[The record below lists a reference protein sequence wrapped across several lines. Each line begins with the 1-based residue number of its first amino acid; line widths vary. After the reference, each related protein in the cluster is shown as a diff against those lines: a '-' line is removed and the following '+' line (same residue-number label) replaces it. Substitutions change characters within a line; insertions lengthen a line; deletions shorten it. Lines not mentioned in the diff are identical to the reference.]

1 MLSDAI
7 QCAASMIGTTV
18 SHYRILEKL
27 GGGGMG
33 VVYRAEDTRLG
44 RQVALKFLPDELAHD
59 AQALERFEREARAA
73 SALDHPNICTIYD
86 IGEGGG
92 RRFIAMQFLEG
103 QTLKHLIG
111 GRPMPLERIVEVGIE
126 VADALEAAHAKGII
140 HRDIKPANIFVT
152 TRGHAK
158 ILDFGLAKQ
167 TGAPDS
173 PLTMSADASTGGDL
187 TKPGTAVGTVAYMSP
202 EQALGKP
209 LDARTDLFSFGVVL
223 YEMATGVQPFAG
235 NTSAAV
241 FDAILNRPPA
251 SPVGLNP
258 QLPRDLE
265 RIISKLLEKDAA
277 KRHQSSADL
286 LAEMKRLRRESS
298 GGRATAAAAPVS
310 KPLPIRALAIAAA
323 VMVVAA
329 GGYAAF
335 RWRAGHATPA
345 AVVPAPTV
353 PAAKPSV
360 AVLPFQNLSG
370 DPKNEYFSDGTT
382 EEIITKLSKIQNLE
396 VASRMTVARY
406 QASQADVKQIGK
418 ELGVRYILEGS
429 VRKAGNRVRITAQL
443 LDASTGFNLWAE
455 DFDRDLKDVFSVQ
468 EETALKIAD
477 ALNLRL
483 SPQEEQAVKKRYT
496 QDVQAYEAYLRG
508 SSLTWEFDQPQ
519 KLEEARKE
527 FESALARDPN
537 YVPALAGLSLVES
550 QYFRNVDSNPVHDK
564 RSEQLAGR
572 ARALDP
578 QYPAVHQAFAFI
590 YSQRFQYRR
599 AAEEFQEATRLAPD
613 DAAHWDGLA
622 WVLGY
627 EQPPDAVGAEKAAR
641 EAIRLGM
648 ERMVVYYHLGRAL
661 YLQGR
666 FDEAIAAMK
675 HAQELSPK
683 STTWEFGL
691 ARVYLA
697 KGDYDQA
704 LHHWSQQPAE
714 QIHTAVVAY
723 LGSAIYAARGEKEKA
738 LAQLQISLEKGY
750 RDFAAIDASPYFA
763 SLRSDPGFQQLL
775 SRYRK

>member
-1 MLSDAI
+1 
-7 QCAASMIGTTV
+7 MIGTTV

-44 RQVALKFLPDELAHD
+44 RQVALKFLPDDLAHD

-103 QTLKHLIG
+103 QTLKHLIA
-111 GRPMPLERIVEVGIE
+111 GRPMPLERIAEVGAE

-167 TGAPDS
+167 TGAPDN
-173 PLTMSADASTGGDL
+173 PLTMSVDASTGGDL

-209 LDARTDLFSFGVVL
+209 LDVRTDLFSFGVVL

-251 SPVGLNP
+251 SAASLNP
-258 QLPRDLE
+258 QLPLELE

-277 KRHQSSADL
+277 KRYPSSAEL
-286 LAEMKRLRRESS
+286 LAEMKQLRRESS
-298 GGRATAAAAPVS
+298 GGRTAAAAVS
-310 KPLPIRALAIAAA
+310 GSNPLLLRVLAIAVLA
-323 VMVVAA
+323 VLIA
-329 GGYAAF
+329 GGGYF
-335 RWRAGHATPA
+335 GLRWRAEHAAPVA
-345 AVVPAPTV
+345 AV

-370 DPKNEYFSDGTT
+370 DPQNEYFSDGTT

-396 VASRMTVARY
+396 VTSRMTVARY
-406 QASQADVKQIGK
+406 KGSQQDVKQIGK

-429 VRKAGNRVRITAQL
+429 VRKAENRVRITAQL
-443 LDASTGFNLWAE
+443 MDASTGFNLWAE
-455 DFDRDLKDVFSVQ
+455 NFDRDLKDVFSVQ

-483 SPQEEQAVKKRYT
+483 SPQEQQAVRRRYT
-496 QDVQAYEAYLRG
+496 QDVQAYDDFLRG
-508 SSLTWEFDQPQ
+508 RVLILEFDSQES
-519 KLEEARKE
+519 LESARKH
-527 FESALARDPN
+527 FEAALARDPN
-537 YVPALAGLSLVES
+537 YAPALAGLSLVES
-550 QYFRNVDSNPVHDK
+550 QYFRNLESNPAHEK
-564 RSEQLAGR
+564 RAEELAER
-572 ARALDP
+572 ARAIDP
-578 QYPAVHQAFAFI
+578 QLPTVHQALAFVLCGR
-590 YSQRFQYRR
+590 YDYRGCAR
-599 AAEEFQEATRLAPD
+599 EFQEASRLDPEDPD
-613 DAAHWDGLA
+613 FWDGVA
-622 WVLGY
+622 WALGY
-627 EQPPDAVGAEKAAR
+627 VQPPDAVGAEKAAR
-641 EAIRLGM
+641 EALRLGLR
-648 ERMVVYYHLGRAL
+648 RMVIYYHLGRAL

-666 FDEAIAAMK
+666 YDEAVAAMEQARK
-675 HAQELSPK
+675 LSPQ
-683 STTWEFGL
+683 SSSPDLGL
-691 ARVYLA
+691 AQVYLS
-697 KGDYDQA
+697 KGDNDQA
-704 LHHWSQQPAE
+704 LSYWLRQPE
-714 QIHTAVVAY
+714 RLRNTAI
-723 LGSAIYAARGEKEKA
+723 SAFWGASIYAARGEKEKA
-738 LAQLQISLEKGY
+738 LAELETALKGGY
-750 RDFAAIDASPYFA
+750 RDFAAIDASPYFN
-763 SLRSDPGFQQLL
+763 SLRSDPRFQQLL
-775 SRYRK
+775 KRYRQ